1 MTSANQTPRIITITT
16 PGPQGIQGPPGFAS
30 SGSNTYLGDQ
40 IITGSI
46 LISGSI
52 VPDVGIGET
61 TSSFSLG
68 SETAAW
74 KDIYVSEGSIKFI
87 KSGSSTVTLSAANGG
102 ISVDGGSVISA
113 DGVSGQFITSKS
125 LDTNTTVKDYN
136 NSLLMGPI
144 DIESNKEIV
153 VEEGSDLTIF
163 GDIENVVPDDLS
175 IRSLNVNL
183 NTSLNGVL
191 AVAND
196 INASGK
202 IESSFY
208 INNKTINSDIFIND
222 NESALIIGET
232 ISVEEDKEIVVED
245 DSELTIFGDIETP
258 NLVDNS
264 LFATSASF
272 SNTSSYA
279 ASASFA
285 DTSSYAASASFS
297 NTSSYAVTAS
307 YVLNSSCSCTPFPYS
322 GSAIITGSLVVN
334 NGTNNIVNTSN
345 YQLIDSNGATS
356 VDWGNKT
363 LKDGNRTS
371 VDWTNRYLQSANANE
386 LSIDWESRILYAND
400 GTTPH
405 LDWSNPSYMQ
415 FPNISGSPI
424 TNVLGIDGAGRV
436 YYTASSAI
444 GGGTSNSP
452 GGVEGSIQFNN
463 SIGDFGGTQKFTYNA
478 SSHSISLT
486 EFQPAPFGITENKG
500 QYSILQ
506 GREGK
511 VLGDYGVSLVGA
523 YALNTASVAIGY
535 GVAASGSYQVAVG
548 RPNTLNN
555 TSSIFIVG
563 VGSNKDGF
571 TVEADSSIRA
581 HVTIPVNSTNPTN
594 PKSGSMYVFESGSN
608 YYINVYVGGRWRSAS
623 LF

>member
-1 MTSANQTPRIITITT
+1 MGLTFRKNLGRPLTSDEIDANFEFFTSSLGGATT
-16 PGPQGIQGPPGFAS
+16 
-30 SGSNTYLGDQ
+30 GSNTFVGNQ

-52 VPDVGIGET
+52 IPAVGVGQT
-61 TSSFSLG
+61 TSSFDLG

-87 KSGSSTVTLSAANGG
+87 KSGSAEIVLSAKDGG
-102 ISVDGGSVISA
+102 ISINGGSTISA

-125 LDTNTTVKDYN
+125 LDTNITVKDSN

-144 DIESNKEIV
+144 EVETDTEII
-153 VEEGSDLTIF
+153 VEEGSDLTVF
-163 GDIENVVPDDLS
+163 GDIEIQNV
-175 IRSLNVNL
+175 
-183 NTSLNGVL
+183 
-191 AVAND
+191 
-196 INASGK
+196 
-202 IESSFY
+202 
-208 INNKTINSDIFIND
+208 
-222 NESALIIGET
+222 
-232 ISVEEDKEIVVED
+232 
-245 DSELTIFGDIETP
+245 
-258 NLVDNS
+258 
-264 LFATSASF
+264 ATSDTASF
-272 SNTSSYA
+272 
-279 ASASFA
+279 
-285 DTSSYAASASFS
+285 
-297 NTSSYAVTAS
+297 AVTAS
-307 YVLNSSCSCTPFPYS
+307 YALNAPPAFPYS
-322 GSAIITGSLVVN
+322 GSAVITGSLTVTLGSPILISDVGAYDLN
-334 NGTNNIVNTSN
+334 YMPSIIWRDRYLYDANSQISIDWENKILKQASN
-345 YQLIDSNGATS
+345 RTT
-356 VDWGNKT
+356 VDWGQA
-363 LKDGNRTS
+363 
-371 VDWTNRYLQSANANE
+371 YLNDYANE
-386 LSIDWESRILYAND
+386 TLSIDWENRILYAND
-400 GTTPH
+400 GTTSH
-405 LDWSNPSYMQ
+405 IDWSNPSYISL
-415 FPNISGSPI
+415 PNISESSI
-424 TNVLGIDGAGRV
+424 TNVLGIDGGGRL

-500 QYSILQ
+500 QYGILQ

-523 YALNTASVAIGY
+523 YALDTASVAIGY
-535 GVAASGSYQVAVG
+535 GVIASGSYQVAVG
-548 RPNTLNN
+548 RQNASNN

-563 VGSNKDGF
+563 VGSGKDGF
-571 TVEADSSIRA
+571 TVEADASIRA